1 MDEIEKGQHP
11 AQAEQERGDENV
23 VRVNDRRR
31 FDPAGNPRGADE
43 DGPSKAGEMNKSAE
57 QASQG
62 AVQGTPN
69 GPGAERAQG
78 EADNEALRKELESS
92 RKRVDELARAFQAL
106 SNDREEFKHRLSRER
121 ERLVDVEKGNIAQ
134 TLLEVMDE
142 LDRSLQAV
150 ADDQSPFAQGVR
162 LIRDGILTKLQALGI
177 ERIDPLGQHFDP
189 NLVEAADIEV
199 TDDPSRDQK
208 VVSVTRAG
216 YRMKDRVIRPA
227 RAKVAR
233 YLKPAQ
239 A

>member
-1 MDEIEKGQHP
+1 MDEIEKGQQP
-11 AQAEQERGDENV
+11 AQAGQDRDDENV
-23 VRVNDRRR
+23 LRVNDRRR
-31 FDPAGNPRGADE
+31 FDPAGNPRSPGA
-43 DGPSKAGEMNKSAE
+43 DGPSKAGAMNKSVE
-57 QASQG
+57 QASQD
-62 AVQGTPN
+62 AAQGTPN
-69 GPGAERAQG
+69 GSGTERAQG

-106 SNDREEFKHRLSRER
+106 SNDREEFKQRLSRER
-121 ERLVDVEKGNIAQ
+121 ERLVDVEKGNVAQ

-142 LDRSLQAV
+142 LDLSLQAV
-150 ADDQSPFAQGVR
+150 ANDQSPFAQGVR
-162 LIRDGILTKLQALGI
+162 LIRDGILTKLQGLGI